1 MKILNIRDCLLS
13 LSIISFPPEKKK
25 TQNLSVL
32 VRICQDWCEGSDM
45 VPAGDLHVERAPNF
59 NKMQTTSK
67 YFEGEN

>member
-25 TQNLSVL
+25 TKT
-32 VRICQDWCEGSDM
+32 CQFWSEDWCEGSDM

-59 NKMQTTSK
+59 NKMQTPSK
-67 YFEGEN
+67 YFGGEN